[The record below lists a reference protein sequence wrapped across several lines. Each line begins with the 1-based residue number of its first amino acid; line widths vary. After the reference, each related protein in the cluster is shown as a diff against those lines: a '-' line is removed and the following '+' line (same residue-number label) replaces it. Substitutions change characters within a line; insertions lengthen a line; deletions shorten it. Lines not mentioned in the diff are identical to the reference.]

1 MAGCFLGKS
10 APKRARAP
18 KIRSSLS
25 PPWRNPGLLAIPM
38 PKPKAGQA
46 AADVP
51 PSYEAAAQ
59 ELDALLARLDG
70 GQLPLDELLTQHQR
84 GNELLAYCR
93 ARLEALEQQLTVL
106 ENGAERPWTPQP

>member
-1 MAGCFLGKS
+1 M
-10 APKRARAP
+10 
-18 KIRSSLS
+18 
-25 PPWRNPGLLAIPM
+25 PPLRHRPGFFALPM
-38 PKPKAGQA
+38 PKPQAGHA
-46 AADVP
+46 AADAP

>member
-1 MAGCFLGKS
+1 M
-10 APKRARAP
+10 
-18 KIRSSLS
+18 
-25 PPWRNPGLLAIPM
+25 PPLRRHPGFFASPM
-38 PKPKAGQA
+38 PKPQAGHA
-46 AADVP
+46 AANAP

-70 GQLPLDELLTQHQR
+70 GQLPLDELLIQHQR